1 MVTDAEVDAVR
12 AMKMP
17 EVRRALAL
25 VAACDDPDT
34 LLVPF
39 GMTAAQFCIAYILK
53 GRP

>member
-12 AMKMP
+12 ALKMP
-17 EVRRALAL
+17 EVRRASPSSPH
-25 VAACDDPDT
+25 DDPDT